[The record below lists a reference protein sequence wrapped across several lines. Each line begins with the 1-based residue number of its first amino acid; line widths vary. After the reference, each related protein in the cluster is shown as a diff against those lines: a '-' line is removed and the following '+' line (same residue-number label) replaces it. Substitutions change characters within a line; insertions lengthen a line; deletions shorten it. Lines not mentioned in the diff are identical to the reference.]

1 MILGL
6 VYLSILLVPRIQK
19 IFLYLMILICFR
31 DYKLRKVVLKNLDS
45 HRNRNIKTSI
55 MFAVSLGFLIY
66 AGSTFMIIGYMIQS
80 QVEMVLG
87 ADIYGVT
94 ID

>member
-1 MILGL
+1 
-6 VYLSILLVPRIQK
+6 
-19 IFLYLMILICFR
+19 
-31 DYKLRKVVLKNLDS
+31 
-45 HRNRNIKTSI
+45 